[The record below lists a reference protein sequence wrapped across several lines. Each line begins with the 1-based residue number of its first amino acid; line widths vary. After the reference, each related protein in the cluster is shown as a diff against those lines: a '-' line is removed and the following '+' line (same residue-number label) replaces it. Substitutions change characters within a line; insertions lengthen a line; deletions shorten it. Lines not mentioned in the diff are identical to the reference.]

1 MISSISQ
8 PLVSPRR
15 ATPPANEPD
24 RAASPTPVEDV
35 ASISSP
41 ARSNGSGL
49 LRGLK
54 KTGMMVALAACLAG
68 PFTSAAQAQCQPQ
81 YYPQRPVAVRSY
93 PGYGHGHQRRSS
105 EPRIGI
111 SIGPGGIHVEA
122 QIGRPRGWQRP
133 PVVIQQPPVVI
144 QQPPV
149 IIQQPPIVIQQP
161 PVVIQQP
168 GWHWGR

>member
-1 MISSISQ
+1 MISSISK
-8 PLVSPRR
+8 PIVRAHG
-15 ATPPANEPD
+15 ATPPVNRPD
-24 RAASPTPVEDV
+24 RAAEPAPVEDV
-35 ASISSP
+35 ATISSP
-41 ARSNGSGL
+41 NRSSGSGL
-49 LRGLK
+49 LGGLK
-54 KTGMMVALAACLAG
+54 KTGLMVALAACLAG

-81 YYPQRPVAVRSY
+81 YYPQRPVAVRSF
-93 PGYGHGHQRRSS
+93 PGYGHGHHRRSS

-122 QIGRPRGWQRP
+122 QIGRTRGWQRP

-144 QQPPV
+144 QQPP
-149 IIQQPPIVIQQP
+149 IVIQRP